1 MQTVTTPTARFSRRT
16 LRKELL
22 ALASLALIL
31 LFAGVAWAGEGG
43 SVSGTVKDATDAVV
57 PKVSVTATNTDTGIR
72 QTVAT
77 DNRGFYSFPSLP
89 IGHYDLEFQSAAFRP
104 YRRTGIVVDAN
115 SSLIVDAV
123 LQIGET
129 TDVVMVKENQLHVE
143 TASTQMG
150 EVITGGQ
157 MTAVPLNGRS
167 FTDLLALQPG
177 VVPVTSITSDTVQD
191 VGASA
196 LSPSGNLNPGTISI
210 NGQREFA
217 NSFLVNGS
225 DVEEDV
231 NMGAA
236 IIPNL
241 DSIAEFRILTNNF
254 DAEYGE
260 FSGGQINVVTKS
272 GTNAFHGDVFEFARN
287 TDLDARNYF
296 SPTRG
301 AFDQNQFGGT
311 LGGPVRKNK
320 IFFFGDYQGTRSTQG
335 IDTMQIPVPS
345 IQDRTT
351 GDFSDLRNNSSGF
364 NPLGFCG
371 TQTDATT
378 GQVYELPCTVSGPN
392 VATMLSNELGYTVT
406 SGEPYYYS
414 GNYINPAT
422 SLESTGTC
430 TSSSSTGINGCVFPG
445 ATIPTKAWTA
455 PGTNLLKYIP
465 VPDNANGTFSTSAYN
480 QNLQD
485 DKGAYRID
493 ANTRW
498 GLMSAYYF
506 LDNWSQN
513 NPYPIAQGG
522 ANVPGFNAL
531 YTGRSQLLDLGD
543 TKTLSATAVN
553 EFHFSYV
560 RDANDLGKPIG
571 GVGVSLASQGFAVGQ
586 GTPGIV
592 ALSPKTEGVESVGF
606 NSFTIGTNTNEL
618 KQAGNTFQWLDNFS
632 KVIGTHTIKFG
643 GEFHYDQVNVNAIA
657 QFNGS
662 FLFFGTETGVDFADF
677 LLGLPS
683 QYNQSQLQPF
693 YGRNKYAGLYA
704 QDSWRVTRSL
714 TLNYGLRW
722 DRIEPWYEKYNQIA
736 TFVPG
741 KQSVV
746 FPGAP
751 AGILYPTDPGVPRTL
766 APPGN
771 RDFAPRIGLAYSPSV
786 SGDGVLAK
794 ILGGPGKTSIRA
806 SFGMFYTAIE
816 ALTIGVMSANAPY
829 GTTYTSPAPPVFATP
844 FVTAASGQNLGQYF
858 PVTLAPLNTSAS
870 HPDPNVNWAQFEPI
884 TGLPNYP
891 TTNRIPYTEEYMLSL
906 ERGFGADTVLSVNYV
921 GTQAHRLL
929 VLVEANPGNPSR
941 CLFLSNPANLAAGQ
955 MPCGPF
961 GEDTTYVT
969 NTGVVFNG
977 TRGPLGSNF
986 GSNANQAT
994 IGNSNYNGLQ
1004 VTLRHTSGRL
1014 QLLAGYTYSKS
1025 EDQSSN
1031 VGEEV
1036 NPLDP
1041 ALSKALSAFDVTHN
1055 FVVSYNYQIPLE
1067 RLFRASNRWTQG
1079 WELSGITHFSSGL
1092 PVTLVNYG
1100 DNSLLGS
1107 EPNGINNYGVD
1118 EPDFTPGPLHLN
1130 QNPRNG
1136 QPYFNTA
1143 LFSEN
1148 IPGTPGN
1155 AKRRFFYGPG
1165 MDNYDMALLKNV
1177 HLTESKSLQF
1187 RFEAFNIFNHAQF
1200 FGPQAVDGN
1209 IDSSTFGD
1217 VISAAPP
1224 RLMQLAAKFIF

>member
-1 MQTVTTPTARFSRRT
+1 MQTAANIEVRLSSGA
-16 LRKELL
+16 LRKGIG

-31 LFAGVAWAGEGG
+31 FLAIVAWAGEGG
-43 SVSGTVKDATDAVV
+43 SISGTVKDATDAVV
-57 PKVSVTATNTDTGIR
+57 PKVTVTATSTDTGIR

-77 DNRGFYSFPSLP
+77 DSQGFYSFPSLP
-89 IGHYDLEFQSAAFRP
+89 IGRYDLEFQSSAFRP

-115 SSLIVDAV
+115 SLLIVDAV
-123 LQIGET
+123 LQVGET
-129 TDVVMVKENQLHVE
+129 TDIVMVKENQLHVE
-143 TASTQMG
+143 TASTQIG
-150 EVITGGQ
+150 EVISGSQ

-177 VVPVTSITSDTVQD
+177 VAPVTSITSDTVQD

-196 LSPSGNLNPGTISI
+196 LSPSGDLNPGTISI

-311 LGGPVRKNK
+311 FGGPIRKNG

-351 GDFSDLRNNSSGF
+351 GNFSDLRDNSSGF

-378 GQVYELPCTVSGPN
+378 NKVFELPCTVSGPN
-392 VATMLSNELGYTVT
+392 VATMLSNQLGYTVT

-430 TSSSSTGINGCVFPG
+430 TSSSSTATNGCVFPG

-465 VPDNANGTFSTSAYN
+465 APNNANGTFSTSAYN
-480 QNLQD
+480 ETLRD

-498 GLMSAYYF
+498 GLLSAYYF
-506 LDNWSQN
+506 LDDWSQN

-531 YTGRSQLLDLGD
+531 YTGRSQLLNLGG
-543 TKTLSATAVN
+543 TKTLSATALN
-553 EFHFSYV
+553 EFHFSYM
-560 RDANDLGKPIG
+560 RDSNDLGKPVG
-571 GVGVSLASQGFAVGQ
+571 GVGVSLASQGFVVGQ

-618 KQAGNTFQWLDNFS
+618 NQAGNTFQWLDNFS
-632 KVIGTHTIKFG
+632 KVIGTHTIKVG

-677 LLGLPS
+677 LLGIPS
-683 QYNQSQLQPF
+683 QYNQSQFNPF
-693 YGRNKYAGLYA
+693 
-704 QDSWRVTRSL
+704 
-714 TLNYGLRW
+714 
-722 DRIEPWYEKYNQIA
+722 
-736 TFVPG
+736 
-741 KQSVV
+741 
-746 FPGAP
+746 
-751 AGILYPTDPGVPRTL
+751 
-766 APPGN
+766 
-771 RDFAPRIGLAYSPSV
+771 
-786 SGDGVLAK
+786 
-794 ILGGPGKTSIRA
+794 
-806 SFGMFYTAIE
+806 
-816 ALTIGVMSANAPY
+816 
-829 GTTYTSPAPPVFATP
+829 
-844 FVTAASGQNLGQYF
+844 TAATNMRVSTDKTVG
-858 PVTLAPLNTSAS
+858 A
-870 HPDPNVNWAQFEPI
+870 
-884 TGLPNYP
+884 YP
-891 TTNRIPYTEEYMLSL
+891 
-906 ERGFGADTVLSVNYV
+906 
-921 GTQAHRLL
+921 
-929 VLVEANPGNPSR
+929 
-941 CLFLSNPANLAAGQ
+941 AA
-955 MPCGPF
+955 
-961 GEDTTYVT
+961 
-969 NTGVVFNG
+969 
-977 TRGPLGSNF
+977 
-986 GSNANQAT
+986 
-994 IGNSNYNGLQ
+994 
-1004 VTLRHTSGRL
+1004 
-1014 QLLAGYTYSKS
+1014 
-1025 EDQSSN
+1025 
-1031 VGEEV
+1031 
-1036 NPLDP
+1036 
-1041 ALSKALSAFDVTHN
+1041 
-1055 FVVSYNYQIPLE
+1055 
-1067 RLFRASNRWTQG
+1067 
-1079 WELSGITHFSSGL
+1079 
-1092 PVTLVNYG
+1092 
-1100 DNSLLGS
+1100 
-1107 EPNGINNYGVD
+1107 
-1118 EPDFTPGPLHLN
+1118 
-1130 QNPRNG
+1130 
-1136 QPYFNTA
+1136 
-1143 LFSEN
+1143 
-1148 IPGTPGN
+1148 
-1155 AKRRFFYGPG
+1155 
-1165 MDNYDMALLKNV
+1165 
-1177 HLTESKSLQF
+1177 
-1187 RFEAFNIFNHAQF
+1187 
-1200 FGPQAVDGN
+1200 
-1209 IDSSTFGD
+1209 
-1217 VISAAPP
+1217 
-1224 RLMQLAAKFIF
+1224 